1 MKTLALFS
9 AVAVCGV
16 WIIPSMVAG
25 RLDLAILGWVAA
37 FSFATAIALAAPKR
51 GAFDPIDRPGLVGGE
66 GGGWYRPPGALARRR
81 GAGAGRIAAVLVL
94 FGAAFVCAGAAL
106 YAVF

>member
-9 AVAVCGV
+9 AVVICGA
-16 WIIPSMVAG
+16 WIIPAMVAG

-37 FSFATAIALAAPKR
+37 FSFAIAIALAAPGR

-66 GGGWYRPPGALARRR
+66 SGGWYRPPGALARRR
-81 GAGAGRIAAVLVL
+81 GAGGGRIAIVLIL
-94 FGAAFVCAGAAL
+94 FGMAFVCAGAAL
-106 YAVF
+106 YSVF